1 MHRFLRFAFLFALTA
16 SLAASADFLPG
27 VKRIVFLGD
36 SITYAGHYVDQFD
49 AYLAVRYPE
58 REFEVIDCGLPS
70 ETVSGLSEPGH
81 AGGKFPRPGLHERLD
96 RVLAKTKPDLVI
108 ACYGMND
115 GIYAPR
121 SEERFEAYR
130 AGIEKLRAK
139 VAAAGAQIVHLTP
152 PVFDPEPIK
161 AKTDPTGKN
170 PSAMFTNY
178 DDAVLSHYAEWLLS
192 RRADGW
198 RVVDIH
204 RVMRSI
210 LDARRAAEPGFA
222 FAKDGVHPSEA
233 AHWIF
238 SMELVGE
245 LSGADRPA
253 AMDVMNR
260 LRDPAFAPDFMKLI
274 SQRRHILSDAWLTEA
289 GHQRPGMKHGL
300 PIAEAEAQAKDLTE
314 RIRKQAALLAAAKD
328 AKRL

>member
-1 MHRFLRFAFLFALTA
+1 MKWTHPLALLF
-16 SLAASADFLPG
+16 LAASVARAEFLPG

-36 SITYAGHYVDQFD
+36 SITYSGQYVDQFD
-49 AYLAVRYPE
+49 AYLSVGFPD
-58 REFEVIDCGLPS
+58 REFEVIDVGLPS

-81 AGGKFPRPGLHERLD
+81 AGGKFPRPDLHERLD
-96 RVLAKTKPDLVI
+96 RVLAKTKPDLVV

-115 GIYAPR
+115 GIYAPF
-121 SEERFEAYR
+121 SEERFAAYR

-161 AKTDPTGKN
+161 AKTDPSGKD
-170 PSAMFTNY
+170 PAVMFAGY
-178 DDAVLSHYAEWLLS
+178 DDSVLSHYAEWLLS
-192 RRADGW
+192 KREDGW

-253 AMDVMNR
+253 AMELMNR
-260 LRDPAFAPDFMKLI
+260 LRDPAFAPDFLKLI
-274 SQRRHILSDAWLTEA
+274 RQRGRLLADAWLTEA
-289 GHQRPGMKHGL
+289 GHKRPGMKAGL
-300 PIAEAEAQAKDLTE
+300 PVAEAEARAKELTE
-314 RIRKQAALLAAAKD
+314 RIRQQASLLAIAKD